1 MTTATNTD
9 PGPGPATLTA
19 TDLSLR
25 FGGTRALDGVSLRLS
40 RGVTGLLGPNGAG
53 KTTLL
58 RVLATA
64 VPPDGGRFTAL
75 GHDPGTASGR
85 LALRRTLGYLPQ
97 TPGFHPD
104 FTAFEFVDYV
114 AILKELTDRGARLR
128 EVRRVL
134 EAVDLSEVRGN
145 RIKRLSGGMRQRVAL
160 AAALVGDPG
169 FLVLDEP
176 TVGLDPEQRMRFREL
191 IAQAGEGRTV
201 LLSTHQ
207 TEDVA
212 MLCHRVV
219 VLAHGRIRFE
229 GTPAELTARAAGRV
243 WSSTERD
250 PKALAGW
257 RTGTGAFRNIGDPPT
272 GADLLEPTLEDGYL
286 LALDGESAEATA

>member
-1 MTTATNTD
+1 MTTTVSAS
-9 PGPGPATLTA
+9 G
-19 TDLSLR
+19 LSLR
-25 FGGTRALDGVSLRLS
+25 YGGTRALDDVSLRLS
-40 RGVTGLLGPNGAG
+40 AGVTGLLGPNGAG

-64 VPPDGGRFTAL
+64 LPADRGAFTVL
-75 GHDPGTASGR
+75 GHDPGTARGR
-85 LALRRTLGYLPQ
+85 QEVRRRLGYLPQ

-114 AILKELTDRGARLR
+114 AILKEMTDRAARHR

-134 EAVDLSEVRGN
+134 DEVGLADVRGK
-145 RIKRLSGGMRQRVAL
+145 RIRKLSGGMRQRVAL
-160 AAALVGDPG
+160 GAALVGDPG

-191 IAQAGEGRTV
+191 IAEAGEGRTV

-219 VLAHGRIRFE
+219 VMAAGRVRFE
-229 GTPAELTARAAGRV
+229 GTPAELMARAAGRV
-243 WSSTERD
+243 WSSTERA
-250 PKALAGW
+250 PGARAGW
-257 RTGTGAFRNIGDPPT
+257 RTGTGTFRNVGDPPP
-272 GADLLEPTLEDGYL
+272 GAELLEPTLEDGYL
-286 LALDGESAEATA
+286 LTLDGTGAEVAA

>member
-1 MTTATNTD
+1 MTVTVSAS
-9 PGPGPATLTA
+9 GLTL
-19 TDLSLR
+19 R
-25 FGGTRALDGVSLRLS
+25 YGGTRALDDVSLRLS
-40 RGVTGLLGPNGAG
+40 AGVTGLLGPNGAG

-64 VPPDGGRFTAL
+64 VPADQGSFTVL
-75 GHDPGTASGR
+75 GHDPGSAAGR
-85 LALRRTLGYLPQ
+85 QDLRRALGYLPQ
-97 TPGFHPD
+97 NPGFHPD
-104 FTAFEFVDYV
+104 FSAFEFVDYV
-114 AILKELTDRGARLR
+114 AILKELTDRAARHR

-134 EAVDLSEVRGN
+134 DAVDLSDVRG
-145 RIKRLSGGMRQRVAL
+145 RRMKRLSGGMRQRVAL

-176 TVGLDPEQRMRFREL
+176 TVGLDPEQRVRFREL

-219 VLAHGRIRFE
+219 VLAGGRVRFE

-243 WSSTERD
+243 WSSDER
-250 PKALAGW
+250 ALEARASW
-257 RTGTGAFRNIGDPPT
+257 RTGTGTFRNVGDPPD
-272 GADLLEPTLEDGYL
+272 GAELLEPTLEDGYL
-286 LALDGESAEATA
+286 LTLGDGEREAVA

>member
-1 MTTATNTD
+1 MTPTVSAS
-9 PGPGPATLTA
+9 G
-19 TDLSLR
+19 LSLR
-25 FGGTRALDGVSLRLS
+25 YGGTRALDDVSLRLAP
-40 RGVTGLLGPNGAG
+40 GVTGLLGPNGAG

-64 VPPDGGRFTAL
+64 VPADRGAFMVL
-75 GHDPGTASGR
+75 GHDPGTARGR
-85 LALRRTLGYLPQ
+85 QEVRRSLGYLPQ

-104 FTAFEFVDYV
+104 FTTFEFVDYV
-114 AILKELTDRGARLR
+114 AILKELTDRTARHR

-134 EAVDLSEVRGN
+134 DEVDLADVRGR
-145 RIKRLSGGMRQRVAL
+145 RIKKLSGGMRQRVAL
-160 AAALVGDPG
+160 AAALIGDPG

-191 IAQAGEGRTV
+191 IAKAGEGRTV

-212 MLCHRVV
+212 MLCHRVLV
-219 VLAHGRIRFE
+219 MAAGRVRFD

-243 WSSTERD
+243 WSSAERAPD
-250 PKALAGW
+250 AKAGW
-257 RTGTGAFRNIGDPPT
+257 RTGTGSFRNVGDPPP
-272 GADLLEPTLEDGYL
+272 GAQLLEPTLEDGYL
-286 LALDGESAEATA
+286 LTLDGQGAHEVTAA

>member
-1 MTTATNTD
+1 MTDTVSAS
-9 PGPGPATLTA
+9 GLC
-19 TDLSLR
+19 LR
-25 FGGTRALDGVSLRLS
+25 YGGTRALDDVSLRLTP
-40 RGVTGLLGPNGAG
+40 GVTGLLGPNGAG

-64 VPPDGGRFTAL
+64 VPADQGAFTVL
-75 GHDPGTASGR
+75 GHDPGTSRGR
-85 LALRRTLGYLPQ
+85 QRVRRSLGYLPQ
-97 TPGFHPD
+97 TPGLHPD
-104 FTAFEFVDYV
+104 FSAFEFVDYV
-114 AILKELTDRGARLR
+114 AILKELTDRTARHR

-134 EAVDLSEVRGN
+134 AEVDLGDVRGR
-145 RIKRLSGGMRQRVAL
+145 RIKKLSGGMRQRVAL

-212 MLCHRVV
+212 MLCHRVLV
-219 VLAHGRIRFE
+219 MARGRILFE

-243 WSSTERD
+243 WSSTERA
-250 PKALAGW
+250 PGAKAGW
-257 RTGTGAFRNIGDPPT
+257 RTGTGSFRNVGDPP
-272 GADLLEPTLEDGYL
+272 ADAELLEPTLEDGYL
-286 LALDGESAEATA
+286 LTLDDVGAEAAA

>member
-1 MTTATNTD
+1 MTSERTTTVPTVSTA
-9 PGPGPATLTA
+9 GLTL
-19 TDLSLR
+19 R
-25 FGGTRALDGVSLRLS
+25 YGGTAALDDVSVRLYE
-40 RGVTGLLGPNGAG
+40 GVTGLLGPNGAG

-64 VPPDGGRFTAL
+64 VPADRGAFTVL
-75 GHDPGTASGR
+75 GNDPGTAAGR
-85 LALRRTLGYLPQ
+85 LDVRRSLGYLPQ

-104 FTAFEFVDYV
+104 FTPFEFVDYV
-114 AILKELTDRGARLR
+114 AILKEMTDRGARHR
-128 EVRRVL
+128 AVSGVL
-134 EAVDLSEVRGN
+134 HSVDLSDVRSK
-145 RIKRLSGGMRQRVAL
+145 RIKKLSGGMRQRVAL
-160 AAALVGDPG
+160 AAALIGDPG

-212 MLCHRVV
+212 MLCHRVIV
-219 VLAHGRIRFE
+219 MAHGRVRFE

-243 WSSTERD
+243 WSSAERD
-250 PKALAGW
+250 PGARAGW
-257 RTGTGAFRNIGDPPT
+257 RTGAGTFRNVGDPPK

-286 LALDGESAEATA
+286 LTLDGVNAEVAA

>member
-1 MTTATNTD
+1 MTITVSAS
-9 PGPGPATLTA
+9 G
-19 TDLSLR
+19 LSLHYGR
-25 FGGTRALDGVSLRLS
+25 TRALDEVGLRLS
-40 RGVTGLLGPNGAG
+40 PGVTGLLGPNGAG

-64 VPPDGGRFTAL
+64 VPADRGAFTVL
-75 GHDPGTASGR
+75 GHDPGTVRGR
-85 LALRRTLGYLPQ
+85 QEVRRRLGYLPQ

-104 FTAFEFVDYV
+104 FTAFAFVDYV
-114 AILKELTDRGARLR
+114 AVLKELTDRRARHR

-134 EAVDLSEVRGN
+134 EEVGLGDVRGR
-145 RIKRLSGGMRQRVAL
+145 RIKKLSGGMRQRVAL

-191 IAQAGEGRTV
+191 IAGAGEGRTV

-212 MLCHRVV
+212 MLCRRVLV
-219 VLAHGRIRFE
+219 MAAGSVRFD

-243 WSSTERD
+243 WRSDRRD
-250 PKALAGW
+250 AGAKAGW
-257 RTGTGAFRNIGDPPT
+257 RTGTGEFRQVGDPPE
-272 GADLLEPTLEDGYL
+272 GAELVEPTLEDGYL
-286 LALDGESAEATA
+286 LVLDGAVDAEVAA

>member
-1 MTTATNTD
+1 MT
-9 PGPGPATLTA
+9 PVPPVGPATVTA

-64 VPPDGGRFTAL
+64 VPPDGGQFTAL
-75 GHDPGTASGR
+75 GHDPRTSSGR
-85 LALRRTLGYLPQ
+85 LGLRRTLGYLPQ
-97 TPGFHPD
+97 TPGFHQD

-114 AILKELTDRGARLR
+114 AILKELSDRAARHG

-134 EAVDLSEVRGN
+134 DAVDLSDVRGK
-145 RIKRLSGGMRQRVAL
+145 RLKRLSGGMRQRVAL

-219 VLAHGRIRFE
+219 VLAGGRVRFE

-243 WSSTERD
+243 WSSAERAPD
-250 PKALAGW
+250 ALAGW
-257 RTGTGAFRNIGDPPT
+257 RTGVGTFRNIGDPPA
-272 GADLLEPTLEDGYL
+272 GADLLDPTLEDGYL
-286 LALDGESAEATA
+286 LSLDGESAEVTA

>member
-1 MTTATNTD
+1 MTTAPTTV
-9 PGPGPATLTA
+9 TA
-19 TDLSLR
+19 TGLSLR
-25 FGGTRALDGVSLRLS
+25 YGGTHALDGVSLRLT

-64 VPPDGGRFTAL
+64 VPPDRGEFTVL
-75 GHDPGTASGR
+75 GHDPGTAAGR
-85 LALRRTLGYLPQ
+85 LALRRSLGYLPQ

-104 FTAFEFVDYV
+104 FTAFDFVDYV
-114 AILKELTDRGARLR
+114 AILKELTDRGARHR

-134 EAVDLSEVRGN
+134 EAVDLSDVRGK

-191 IAQAGEGRTV
+191 VAEAGEGRTV

-219 VLAHGRIRFE
+219 VLARGRVRFE

-243 WSSTERD
+243 WSSAERD
-250 PKALAGW
+250 PGALAGW
-257 RTGTGAFRNIGDPPT
+257 RTGTGTFRNIGDPPQ
-272 GADLLEPTLEDGYL
+272 GAALLEPTLEDGYL
-286 LALDGESAEATA
+286 LALDSDSRTVTA

>member
-1 MTTATNTD
+1 MTTTVSAE
-9 PGPGPATLTA
+9 GLTL
-19 TDLSLR
+19 R
-25 FGGTRALDGVSLRLS
+25 YGGTAALDGVSLRLAP
-40 RGVTGLLGPNGAG
+40 GVTGLLGPNGAG
-53 KTTLL
+53 KTSLL

-64 VPPDGGRFTAL
+64 VPPDRGAFTVL
-75 GHDPGTASGR
+75 GHDPATPDGR
-85 LALRRTLGYLPQ
+85 LAARRALGYLPQ
-97 TPGFHPD
+97 TPGHHPD

-114 AILKELTDRGARLR
+114 AILKELTDRAARHR

-134 EAVDLSEVRGN
+134 EAVDLGEVRGK

-176 TVGLDPEQRMRFREL
+176 TVGLDPEQRIRFREL
-191 IAQAGEGRTV
+191 IAEAGEGRTV

-212 MLCHRVV
+212 MLCQYVV
-219 VLAHGRIRFE
+219 VLAAGRVHFE

-243 WSSTERD
+243 WSGTRRD
-250 PKALAGW
+250 PGARAGW
-257 RTGTGAFRNIGDPPT
+257 RTGDGTFRNVGHPPA
-272 GADLLEPTLEDGYL
+272 GAQLLEPTLEDGYL
-286 LALDGESAEATA
+286 LVLDTRHDTTEAAA

>member
-1 MTTATNTD
+1 MTTTVSAA
-9 PGPGPATLTA
+9 G
-19 TDLSLR
+19 LSLR
-25 FGGTRALDGVSLRLS
+25 YGSTQALDDVSLRLGE
-40 RGVTGLLGPNGAG
+40 GVTGLLGPNGAG

-64 VPPDGGRFTAL
+64 VPADSGSFTVL
-75 GHDPGTASGR
+75 GHDPGTTAGR
-85 LALRRTLGYLPQ
+85 QEVRRVLGYLPQ

-114 AILKELTDRGARLR
+114 AILKELTDRAGRHQ

-134 EAVDLSEVRGN
+134 EEVDLSDVRGK
-145 RIKRLSGGMRQRVAL
+145 RIKKLSGGMRQRVAL

-191 IAQAGEGRTV
+191 IARAGEGRTV

-212 MLCHRVV
+212 MLCNRVV
-219 VLAHGRIRFE
+219 VMAAGIIRFD

-243 WSSTERD
+243 WSSAERD
-250 PKALAGW
+250 PGAMAGW
-257 RTGTGAFRNIGDPPT
+257 RTGLGVFRNVGDPPP
-272 GADLLEPTLEDGYL
+272 GADLVEPTLEDGYL
-286 LALDGESAEATA
+286 ITLDGMVAGVTA

>member
-1 MTTATNTD
+1 MTTASA
-9 PGPGPATLTA
+9 PGPATLTA

-25 FGGTRALDGVSLRLS
+25 YGGTRALDGVSLRLTL
-40 RGVTGLLGPNGAG
+40 GVTGLLGPNGAG

-64 VPPDGGRFTAL
+64 VPPDGGAFTAL
-75 GHDPGTASGR
+75 GHDPGTTSGR
-85 LALRRTLGYLPQ
+85 LGLRRTLGYLPQ

-134 EAVDLSEVRGN
+134 EAVDLSEVRGK

-219 VLAHGRIRFE
+219 VLARGRVRFE
-229 GTPAELTARAAGRV
+229 GTPADLTARAAGRV
-243 WSSTERD
+243 WSSAERD

-257 RTGTGAFRNIGDPPT
+257 RTGTGSFRNIGDPPA

-286 LALDGESAEATA
+286 LALDGESAEAAA

>member
-1 MTTATNTD
+1 MTITVSAS
-9 PGPGPATLTA
+9 G
-19 TDLSLR
+19 LR
-25 FGGTRALDGVSLRLS
+25 LHYGRTRALDDVGLRLS
-40 RGVTGLLGPNGAG
+40 PGVTGLLGPNGAG

-64 VPPDGGRFTAL
+64 VPADEGAFTVL
-75 GHDPGTASGR
+75 GHDPGTAGGR
-85 LALRRTLGYLPQ
+85 QEVRRRLGYLPQ
-97 TPGFHPD
+97 TPGFHPG

-114 AILKELTDRGARLR
+114 AVLKEMTDRGARHR

-134 EAVDLSEVRGN
+134 EEVGLGEVRGR
-145 RIKRLSGGMRQRVAL
+145 RIRKLSGGMRQRVAL

-191 IAQAGEGRTV
+191 IAEAGEGRTV

-212 MLCHRVV
+212 MLCRRVLV
-219 VLAHGRIRFE
+219 MADGGIRFD

-243 WSSTERD
+243 WRSARREGGA
-250 PKALAGW
+250 KAVW
-257 RTGTGAFRNIGDPPT
+257 RTGTGEFRHVGDPPD
-272 GADLLEPTLEDGYL
+272 GADLVEPTLEDGYL
-286 LALDGESAEATA
+286 LVLDGAGSGAEVAA

>member
-1 MTTATNTD
+1 MTTTVSAA
-9 PGPGPATLTA
+9 G
-19 TDLSLR
+19 LSLR
-25 FGGTRALDGVSLRLS
+25 YGSTQALDDVSLRLGE
-40 RGVTGLLGPNGAG
+40 GVTGLLGPNGAG

-64 VPPDGGRFTAL
+64 APADSGSFTVL
-75 GHDPGTASGR
+75 GHDPGTTAGR
-85 LALRRTLGYLPQ
+85 QEVRRVLGYLPQ

-114 AILKELTDRGARLR
+114 AILKELTDRAGRHQ
-128 EVRRVL
+128 EVRRVI
-134 EAVDLSEVRGN
+134 EEVDLSDVRGK
-145 RIKRLSGGMRQRVAL
+145 RIKKLSGGMRQRVAL

-191 IAQAGEGRTV
+191 IARAGEGRTV

-212 MLCHRVV
+212 MLCNRVV
-219 VLAHGRIRFE
+219 VMAAGVIRFD

-243 WSSTERD
+243 WSSAERD
-250 PKALAGW
+250 PGAMAGW
-257 RTGTGAFRNIGDPPT
+257 RTGLGVFRNVGDPPP
-272 GADLLEPTLEDGYL
+272 GADLVEPTLEDGYL
-286 LALDGESAEATA
+286 ITLDGMVAGVTA

>member
-1 MTTATNTD
+1 MTPTVSAS
-9 PGPGPATLTA
+9 G
-19 TDLSLR
+19 LSLR
-25 FGGTRALDGVSLRLS
+25 YGGTRALDDVALRLTP
-40 RGVTGLLGPNGAG
+40 GVTGLLGPNGAG

-64 VPPDGGRFTAL
+64 VPADSGAFTVL
-75 GHDPGTASGR
+75 GHDPSTASGR
-85 LALRRTLGYLPQ
+85 QEVRRNLGYLPQ

-104 FTAFEFVDYV
+104 FTSFEFVDYV
-114 AILKELTDRGARLR
+114 AILKELTDRTARHR

-134 EAVDLSEVRGN
+134 ECVDLSDVRGK
-145 RIKRLSGGMRQRVAL
+145 RIKKLSGGMRQRVAL

-191 IAQAGEGRTV
+191 IATAGEGRTV

-212 MLCHRVV
+212 MLCHRVLV
-219 VLAHGRIRFE
+219 MAGGTIRFD
-229 GTPAELTARAAGRV
+229 GTPAELTAWAAGRV
-243 WSSTERD
+243 WSSAERA
-250 PKALAGW
+250 PGAKAGW
-257 RTGTGAFRNIGDPPT
+257 RTGMGTYRNVGDPPP
-272 GADLLEPTLEDGYL
+272 GAELLDPTLEDGYL
-286 LALDGESAEATA
+286 LSLDGEHAEVAA

>member
-1 MTTATNTD
+1 MTSAATVSAAGLTLRYGRTA
-9 PGPGPATLTA
+9 
-19 TDLSLR
+19 
-25 FGGTRALDGVSLRLS
+25 ALDDVTLGLGE
-40 RGVTGLLGPNGAG
+40 GVTGLLGPNGAG
-53 KTTLL
+53 KTSLL

-64 VPPDGGRFTAL
+64 VPADRGAFTVLGRDPATA
-75 GHDPGTASGR
+75 AGR
-85 LALRRTLGYLPQ
+85 REARRRLGYLPQ
-97 TPGFHPD
+97 NPGFHPE
-104 FTAFEFVDYV
+104 FTAFAFVDYV
-114 AILKELTDRGARLR
+114 AILKELTDRGARHR

-134 EAVDLSEVRGN
+134 EAVDLTDVRGK

-169 FLVLDEP
+169 VLLLDEP

-191 IAQAGEGRTV
+191 IADAGASRTV

-212 MLCHRVV
+212 MLCHRVIV
-219 VLAHGRIRFE
+219 MARGRVRFA

-243 WSSTERD
+243 WIGTQRD
-250 PKALAGW
+250 PGARAGW
-257 RTGTGAFRNIGDPPT
+257 RTGLGTFRNVGDPPK

-286 LALDGESAEATA
+286 LVLDGEPAEVASV